1 MVVGENGRAV
11 GGGNGTDRAGGTAAV
26 SAGEGAPRALDAERR
41 QQIVAFVDEH
51 QSSTVAELSRQ
62 FGVSAATVRR
72 DLLQLDNLGL
82 VERAHGGA
90 VSRRARQQRGVPE
103 PPILGRAAVMTEEKR
118 RIGRAAA
125 AYVADGE
132 TIMIAGGTTTAHLIP
147 QLAQRSGLTVVTN
160 NLNVASLLAPMAHLT
175 VIMIGGVLRH
185 SELSCHGALTEEALQ
200 SVRVERLFIGSSA
213 IRVDYGLSADD
224 PAEVQT
230 DRALFAAAR
239 EVIVLA
245 DHTKFDRTRTMR
257 VAPMTRIARVITDTG
272 IAPEQV
278 EALERL
284 GIPVDIV

>member
-1 MVVGENGRAV
+1 MSTDD
-11 GGGNGTDRAGGTAAV
+11 GT
-26 SAGEGAPRALDAERR
+26 PRVLDAERR

-51 QSSTVAELSRQ
+51 QGVTVAQLSRQ
-62 FGVSAATVRR
+62 FRVSAATVRR

-103 PPILGRAAVMTEEKR
+103 PPILDRAAVMTEEKR

-147 QLAQRSGLTVVTN
+147 HLAQRTGLTVVTN
-160 NLNVASLLAPMAHLT
+160 NLNVASLLAPMTQLS
-175 VIMIGGVLRH
+175 VIIIGGVLRH
-185 SELSCHGALTEEALQ
+185 SELSLHGALTEEALAN
-200 SVRVERLFIGSSA
+200 VRVEKLFIGSSA

-224 PAEVQT
+224 PVEVTT

-239 EVIVLA
+239 DVIVLA

-257 VAPMTRIARVITDTG
+257 VAPMSRIARVITDAG
-272 IAPEQV
+272 IAPEQI

-284 GIPVDIV
+284 GIPVDIA